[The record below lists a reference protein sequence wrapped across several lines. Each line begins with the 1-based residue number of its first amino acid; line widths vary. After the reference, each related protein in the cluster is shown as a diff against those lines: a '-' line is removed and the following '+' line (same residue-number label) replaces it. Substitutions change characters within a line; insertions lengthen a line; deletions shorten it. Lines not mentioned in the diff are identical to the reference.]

1 MAQFNAAKILTKL
14 TVNGGYRAI
23 NKQVTT
29 FDLSDG
35 KNPLEKLKKW
45 PLVKFILKLLETFV
59 KSRDNLN
66 KECFNHDT
74 HTVKFS
80 LKNHDV
86 GEA

>member
-1 MAQFNAAKILTKL
+1 M
-14 TVNGGYRAI
+14 TVNGGYRALY
-23 NKQVTT
+23 KQVTT
-29 FDLSDG
+29 FDFGDK

-45 PLVKFILKLLETFV
+45 PLVKFLLKLLETFV

-66 KECFNHDT
+66 RECFKHDT

-86 GEA
+86 GET